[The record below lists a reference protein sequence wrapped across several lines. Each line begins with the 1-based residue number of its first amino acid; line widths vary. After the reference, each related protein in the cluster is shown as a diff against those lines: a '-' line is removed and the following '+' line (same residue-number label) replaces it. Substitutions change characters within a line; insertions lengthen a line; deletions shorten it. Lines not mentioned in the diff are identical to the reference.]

1 MAISGALLKSIRESR
16 GKKQSDLARMIGK
29 TQGYIARL
37 ESDELRGGIKGD
49 ELLKIARGLEYN
61 PFVFSGEISLAEGD
75 LRRQSNANEM
85 EKLILKV
92 EDQAQII
99 ERYKNLV
106 VSNEY
111 DKVKLLMEDKPVLK
125 EIIFTIMHW
134 DETLLQ
140 RIKDYTSGCAT
151 GIGYKSKNN
160 LKVLQTGNRNPD

>member
-1 MAISGALLKSIRESR
+1 MAIAGALIKEIRESR
-16 GKKQSDLARMIGK
+16 GKKQIDMAKMIGK

-37 ESDELRGGIKGD
+37 EADELRGGIKGD

-61 PFVFSGEISLAEGD
+61 PFVFSGEIDLAGGD

-85 EKLILKV
+85 EKLILKI

-111 DKVKLLMEDKPVLK
+111 DKIKLLMENKPVLK
-125 EIIFTIMHW
+125 DIIFNIMNW
-134 DETLLQ
+134 DEALLQ
-140 RIKDYTSGCAT
+140 RLKDFSSGCAA
-151 GIGYKSKNN
+151 GVENEKNKTVKKEDN
-160 LKVLQTGNRNPD
+160 SNSI